1 MPPIYFNVEEAR
13 NELLRL
19 SRVYTIRHQR
29 NTGGTIARVGGLYK
43 FQVLGYVKVK
53 QVLRLHK
60 IGLEVQLSEYV
71 PMSGFKTVQEWI
83 ANVKEWKDP
92 MYLYHVEVMKWPR

>member
-13 NELLRL
+13 NELLRS

-29 NTGGTIARVGGLYK
+29 NTGETVARVGDFYK
-43 FQVLGYVKVK
+43 FKVLGHVKIK
-53 QVLRLHK
+53 KILRLHR
-60 IGLEVQLSEYV
+60 IGLEVQLADYV

-83 ANVKEWKDP
+83 ANIKEWKDP
-92 MYLYHVEVMKWPR
+92 MYLYHVEVMR